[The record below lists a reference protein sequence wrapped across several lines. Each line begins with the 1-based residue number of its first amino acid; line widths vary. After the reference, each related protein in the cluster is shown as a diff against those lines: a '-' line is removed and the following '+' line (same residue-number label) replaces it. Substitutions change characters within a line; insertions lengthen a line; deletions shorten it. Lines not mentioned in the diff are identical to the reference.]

1 MANAFVQGI
10 DVSTHQGHVNWSAVS
25 KAAISF
31 AFARA
36 TIGGQQT
43 DAQFAVN
50 WTGIRTAGLRRGAYH
65 YFWPATSWQEQAK
78 NFIHTVGTLQSG
90 DLPPALDLEEAFLT
104 SNPKHDVWTDVP
116 TDQRLPMIQNWL
128 GAVETAMGVRSI
140 IYTRQNFIEPL
151 LGDGVQKLSHSPL
164 WIAHY
169 GVQQPK
175 FSASWSTWTFWQNSE
190 KGNVNGVNG
199 NVDLDNFNGSPEDL
213 AALAKE

>member
-1 MANAFVQGI
+1 VANGFVPGI

-25 KAAISF
+25 KAGISF

-65 YFWPATSWQEQAK
+65 YFWPATPWQDQAA
-78 NFIHTVGTLQSG
+78 NFINTVGKLQSG
-90 DLPPALDLEEAFLT
+90 DLPPALDLEEAFLKGT
-104 SNPKHDVWTDVP
+104 KKHDAWKDVP
-116 TDQRLPMIQNWL
+116 PDQRLPMIQNWL
-128 GAVETAMGVRSI
+128 GAVETALGLQPI

-151 LGDGVQKLSHSPL
+151 LGDGIQRLSNSPL

-169 GVQQPK
+169 GVLQPQ
-175 FSASWSTWTFWQNSE
+175 FPSAWATWTFWQNSE
-190 KGNVNGVNG
+190 KGNVSGVNG
-199 NVDLDNFNGSPEDL
+199 NVDLDNFNGSPDDL
-213 AALAKE
+213 AALAKQ